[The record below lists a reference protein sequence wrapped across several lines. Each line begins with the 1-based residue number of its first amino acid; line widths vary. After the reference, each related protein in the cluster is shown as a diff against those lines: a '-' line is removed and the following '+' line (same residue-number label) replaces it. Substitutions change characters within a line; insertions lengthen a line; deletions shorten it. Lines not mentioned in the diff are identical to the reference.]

1 LHVSSKRVANLE
13 ELYLIPQKMPFKR
26 YGGIPKY
33 LYRLAGNHEAEGWF
47 VRGVKY

>member
-13 ELYLIPQKMPFKR
+13 ELCPIPQKMPFKR

-33 LYRLAGNHEAEGWF
+33 LYRLAINNETEG
-47 VRGVKY
+47 